1 MDKYQSGRYITQN
14 SGKNSE
20 YRSFSPTLINS
31 NFVIK
36 NQKIVVALE
45 KATRYMG
52 ELNAYGNILPNV
64 DFFIQMH
71 VMAEAVSSSK
81 IEGTRTNVDEAL
93 LPEEDIATELR
104 DDWREVNNYT
114 NALNEA
120 VKKISELPVA
130 SRMIREIHET
140 LLKSVRG
147 KNKIPGDFRTSQNWI
162 DGESINE
169 AHFIPPA
176 PNELGDLLSDWEH
189 FWHNEKIEIPVLIKI
204 AILHYQFETI
214 HPFLDGNG
222 RVGRLLIPLQLI
234 EKGYL
239 TKPVLYISKYFEQN
253 RQRYYNALDK
263 VRSNNSLEEW
273 VLFFLE
279 GVSQTSQK
287 SKQIFESIVELKSRT
302 DQLAIASN
310 RKANKFGLLFDY
322 LYQHPIV
329 SVNNVK
335 HLLGGRYDTANSLVT
350 ELVDKK
356 ILLEI
361 TGQSRNRLFIFE
373 DYVKIF
379 RG

>member
-1 MDKYQSGRYITQN
+1 MDNYKSGDFITQHK
-14 SGKNSE
+14 GTGSE
-20 YRSFSPTLINS
+20 YKSFSPTFINK
-31 NFVIK
+31 NFILK
-36 NQKIVVALE
+36 NQKIVVELE
-45 KATRYMG
+45 KATRLLG
-52 ELNAYGNILPNV
+52 ELNAYGNIIPNV
-64 DFFIQMH
+64 DFFIHMH
-71 VMAEAVSSSK
+71 VTAEAVSSSK
-81 IEGTRTNVDEAL
+81 IEGTRTNVDDAL
-93 LPEEDIATELR
+93 LPEEEIALELR
-104 DDWREVNNYT
+104 NDWREVNNYT
-114 NALNEA
+114 KALNDA
-120 VKKISELPVA
+120 VKNISELPVA
-130 SRMIREIHET
+130 SRMIREIHKT
-140 LLKSVRG
+140 LLQSARG
-147 KNKIPGDFRTSQNWI
+147 KNKIPGEFRSSQNWI
-162 DGESINE
+162 GGSSVNN
-169 AHFIPPA
+169 AHFVPPCHD
-176 PNELGDLLSDWEH
+176 EIGSLLSDWEH
-189 FWHNEKIEIPVLIKI
+189 FWHNEKIEIPILVKI

-335 HLLGGRYDTANSLVT
+335 HLLGGRCDTANSLVT

>member
-1 MDKYQSGRYITQN
+1 M
-14 SGKNSE
+14 E
-20 YRSFSPTLINS
+20 
-31 NFVIK
+31 
-36 NQKIVVALE
+36 LE
-45 KATRYMG
+45 KATRLLG
-52 ELNAYGNILPNV
+52 ELNAYGNIIPNV
-64 DFFIQMH
+64 DFFIHMH
-71 VMAEAVSSSK
+71 VTAEAVSSSK
-81 IEGTRTNVDEAL
+81 IEGTRTNVDDAL
-93 LPEEDIATELR
+93 LPEEEIALELR
-104 DDWREVNNYT
+104 NDWREVNNYT
-114 NALNEA
+114 KALNDA
-120 VKKISELPVA
+120 VKNISELPVA
-130 SRMIREIHET
+130 SRMIREIHKT
-140 LLKSVRG
+140 SLQSARG
-147 KNKIPGDFRTSQNWI
+147 KNKIPGEFRSSQNWI
-162 DGESINE
+162 GGSSVNN
-169 AHFIPPA
+169 AHFVPPCHD
-176 PNELGDLLSDWEH
+176 EIGSLLSDWEH
-189 FWHNEKIEIPVLIKI
+189 FWHNEKIEIPILVKI

-263 VRSNNSLEEW
+263 VRSNNSLEEL